1 MLGSIN
7 PLGERG
13 RRSRW
18 AVTVAAFVAGSAAAG
33 LAAGLLL
40 GAAGS
45 LVVSHVSA
53 GVRAVA
59 LAAVVAV
66 GAAWEGLI
74 GRHGLPGP
82 RRQVNEDWLARY
94 RGWVYGL
101 GFGLQLGLGLATIV
115 TTSAIYAVLA
125 AAFLSG
131 SVARGA
137 VIGATFGVARAL
149 PLLAGH
155 RIRRAADLLT
165 LDSALRRWDARA
177 RLAGVGVQLAVA
189 AAILVPAAAR

>member
-18 AVTVAAFVAGSAAAG
+18 AVTVAAFVAGSAASG

-45 LVVSHVSA
+45 LTVSQVSA

-74 GRHGLPGP
+74 GRHGLPG
-82 RRQVNEDWLARY
+82 Q
-94 RGWVYGL
+94 
-101 GFGLQLGLGLATIV
+101 
-115 TTSAIYAVLA
+115 
-125 AAFLSG
+125 
-131 SVARGA
+131 
-137 VIGATFGVARAL
+137 IGRA
-149 PLLAGH
+149 H
-155 RIRRAADLLT
+155 
-165 LDSALRRWDARA
+165 
-177 RLAGVGVQLAVA
+177 V
-189 AAILVPAAAR
+189 